1 MPVLHGR
8 MAAWHDHVRPVS
20 FCREA
25 KRQELLD
32 RKRKAGAPIV
42 VAVLPLSEVCV
53 CTGLFVDSK

>member
-1 MPVLHGR
+1 